1 MDGVYVYY
9 TARRFG
15 VNWKNGGGASSPPS
29 LKREGLWGSD
39 LFFCTK
45 KEPARLRMQSRAGSN
60 DCQYLTNRG
69 GEMFT
74 VKVHFDH
81 IAVVQVLCDD
91 LARDERFH
99 AALQEAL

>member
-1 MDGVYVYY
+1 MSIG
-9 TARRFG
+9 
-15 VNWKNGGGASSPPS
+15 KMGAGQALRLP

-45 KEPARLRMQSRAGSN
+45 KEPARLLMQSRAGSN
-60 DCQYLTNRG
+60 DCHDLTNRG

-91 LARDERFH
+91 LARDERFY
-99 AALQEAL
+99 AGLQEAL